1 MRTRGALL
9 ATVVAAVA
17 AAWLAAPRDVAVA
30 SAAACGSGTHGPK
43 GYAYAGVESVRVAS
57 GIRATITPLRAAS
70 VGAGH
75 AAAWIGVGG
84 PGEGPKG
91 ETVWLQAGVAALPNA
106 PAMLYAE
113 ITRPGQSPVFLPLAR
128 EVPVG
133 ESHRLAVLEMAG
145 RPGVWRIWVDGQP
158 LTDPI
163 ALEGSHGLWKPIA
176 TAETWNG
183 GTGSCNR
190 FAFRFGGVAVAL
202 SPGGSWRMLEPGF
215 TFRDR
220 GHVVKQLRPTPGP
233 RSLAGEPIEPY
244 AFDAL
249 SA

>member
-1 MRTRGALL
+1 M
-9 ATVVAAVA
+9 
-17 AAWLAAPRDVAVA
+17 
-30 SAAACGSGTHGPK
+30 
-43 GYAYAGVESVRVAS
+43 
-57 GIRATITPLRAAS
+57 
-70 VGAGH
+70 
-75 AAAWIGVGG
+75 
-84 PGEGPKG
+84 
-91 ETVWLQAGVAALPNA
+91 WLQAGVAALPNA

-158 LTDPI
+158 VTDPI

-215 TFRDR
+215 TFA
-220 GHVVKQLRPTPGP
+220 TAAT
-233 RSLAGEPIEPY
+233 S
-244 AFDAL
+244 
-249 SA
+249 